1 MIAEKTILVY
11 HKPMNKLNKFI
22 KLDKDKL
29 KRQSNIMLFTQSI
42 VQIVIP
48 HIICKTNKAEIKN

>member
-1 MIAEKTILVY
+1 
-11 HKPMNKLNKFI
+11 MNKLNKFI